1 MFFRRRLLFNLSL
14 SQPLKIIFILSHS
27 PRPFLA
33 RLRAAPPPP
42 PPTPLSEVRRA
53 SPKRNSRKKKMTL
66 ATARNFGIKRKK
78 KTLQGP
84 GRFCLC

>member
-42 PPTPLSEVRRA
+42 TPLSEVRRA

-78 KTLQGP
+78 NAPQDP